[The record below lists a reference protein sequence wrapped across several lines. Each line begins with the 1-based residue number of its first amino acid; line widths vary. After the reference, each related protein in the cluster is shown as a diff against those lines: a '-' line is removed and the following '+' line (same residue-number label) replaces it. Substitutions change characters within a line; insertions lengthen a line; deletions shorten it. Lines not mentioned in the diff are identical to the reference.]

1 MRPDQL
7 LALLLDCHRE
17 KFALLARHEAG
28 ARAVGLYDVNNTYQ
42 YVIAREEAHV
52 AWLTDA
58 IQALAGTLP
67 EAAEAAQ
74 PKSGRGA
81 PADVA
86 REVAAEDAKLEQAFV
101 DRWRGRVEAVTNA
114 RHKVMLRLIL
124 GEMLEHTRFFEQ
136 AAAGRSD
143 LLGRRPDGAGTG
155 GGVLQTRWVE

>member
-1 MRPDQL
+1 VRPTD
-7 LALLLDCHRE
+7 LLD
-17 KFALLARHEAG
+17 LLRDFSRDKIDLLRRHEAS
-28 ARAVGLYDVNNTYQ
+28 ARQISSYEVNNTYQ

-52 AWLTDA
+52 AWVTDA

-67 EAAEAAQ
+67 EAAEAAE

-143 LLGRRPDGAGTG
+143 VLGRRPDGAGTG
-155 GGVLQTRWVE
+155 GGVLRTRWVE